1 MLERYLPVPAM
12 FLFSFSWLFYWP
24 TVRDRLPDYTDIWH
38 AFSSNMRNLS
48 IYKYTLNLIIYYY
61 ISNKASPWYFF
72 NPRQWNS
79 HLHRS
84 AFSSSMTAHG
94 FPIRHDPNV
103 QIPRGYLVAA
113 VWPGP
118 KQSCKSGYSS
128 SMQQSSWMYDNVW
141 TLLCFRRTA
150 ATKYRHFLYGRM

>member
-12 FLFSFSWLFYWP
+12 YLLSFSRLFYWP
-24 TVRDRLPDYTDIWH
+24 TVRDRLTDYRDIW
-38 AFSSNMRNLS
+38 FTYNSNIRNLS
-48 IYKYTLNLIIYYY
+48 IYKYTLNLIMYCYV
-61 ISNKASPWYFF
+61 SNKASQWYFLDT
-72 NPRQWNS
+72 RQWNS

-94 FPIRHDPNV
+94 FPIRHDLNG

-118 KQSCKSGYSS
+118 KQICESRYSS
-128 SMQQSSWMYDNVW
+128 SIQQSSWMYDNVW
-141 TLLCFRRTA
+141 TLLCFRTA